1 MAMMTY
7 HDALDEAVAIEMRD
21 DERIFYMATDVPE
34 GLLDEFGSERVRIGP
49 IAENSMTGM
58 AIGAA
63 ASGFRPVVHWRST
76 TFTFVAY
83 DQIVNHVAK
92 LRYMVGGQVDFPI
105 LFRCFFAG
113 GRRSAAQHTQS
124 AYAMLAHVP
133 GLKIIAPASAADG
146 FGLIRSAIQENNPVI
161 SFESSRLFSSIAD
174 VPDDHIV
181 PLGVSKVVNEGSD
194 ITVVALGSMVETCL
208 EVAGSMAGDGI
219 SVEVIDPRTLV
230 PLDAQS
236 IIDSIIKT
244 GRLVVADESPPR
256 CSMASEIITTVVENG
271 GAFKALKGAPER
283 VTIPAVP
290 IPYSPVLEDYVLPDA
305 ADVEAAV
312 RRAMVA

>member
-1 MAMMTY
+1 MATMTY
-7 HDALDEAVAIEMRD
+7 HAALDEAVAIEMRD
-21 DERIFYMATDVPE
+21 DDRIFYMATDVPD
-34 GLLDEFGSERVRIGP
+34 GLRSEFGSDRVRVGP

-63 ASGFRPVVHWRST
+63 ASGFRPVVHWRAT

-105 LFRCFFAG
+105 LFRCYFMS
-113 GRRSAAQHTQS
+113 GRRTAAQHTQS

-133 GLKIIAPASAADG
+133 GLKIIAPSSPADG
-146 FGLIRSAIQENNPVI
+146 MGLIRSAIRENNPVI
-161 SFESSRLFSSIAD
+161 SFESMRLFPSEGE

-181 PLGVSKVVNEGSD
+181 PLGVAKTVNQGSD
-194 ITVVALGSMVETCL
+194 VTVVALSSMVGTCMS
-208 EVAGSMAGDGI
+208 VAESMADDGI

-230 PLDAQS
+230 PLDTQS
-236 IIDSIIKT
+236 IIESILKT

-256 CSMASEIITTVVENG
+256 CSMASEIITTVVENAA
-271 GAFKALKGAPER
+271 AFKALKGAPER
-283 VTIPAVP
+283 VTVPAVP
-290 IPYSPVLEDYVLPDA
+290 IPYSPVLEDHVLPDA
-305 ADVEAAV
+305 HDVEAAI
-312 RRAMVA
+312 RRTLVA